1 MKVLGLNGR
10 WYPLD
15 LKRSRINWDRKVSA
29 PQKAVK
35 DFLRPYWD
43 IKGIVVTEETVLPG
57 CGRALRMDLI
67 NWNRRI
73 AIEVS
78 PQSSHS
84 FNQFFHKSRVGFS
97 AAVKRDLDK
106 ERWAKANEFKH
117 FIELSEEDILKLSP
131 QWLLETYGLTL

>member
-1 MKVLGLNGR
+1 MKVRGLNGR
-10 WYPLD
+10 EYNLN
-15 LKRSRINWDRKVSA
+15 LARSRIDWDRKVSG

-35 DFLRPYWD
+35 DFLRPYWNR
-43 IKGIVVTEETVLPG
+43 IGVVATEETVLPG

-106 ERWAKANEFKH
+106 ELWCKANGFNH
-117 FIELSEEDILKLSP
+117 FVELGDDDIPLLSP
-131 QWLLETYGLTL
+131 AWFLEHYDITL